1 MQICSPPLLEFNL
14 KCPWL
19 GGVGGSPVLIFMK
32 FKVWTNIWIVFY
44 QDISRL
50 CELTKQ
56 MVTATL
62 QPSARDRRTFTFV
75 WSAPRRER
83 GSTSVTLCPG
93 SAWDITLFRE
103 YFDIFILIS
112 ISHDKDFCPR
122 FTHQRIWMSV
132 KKKLG
137 LYIQYNVSASSD
149 ECWTSDHSNTFFTS
163 YRHNQFISLLCSCLY
178 SKKWCLFMPAGIVS
192 YLPSDDLIEILS
204 WRYLF
209 WLTICILSP
218 PSIPWRVDSDL
229 PSSSLLIISK
239 WKIQI
244 V

>member
-50 CELTKQ
+50 SELTKQ

-149 ECWTSDHSNTFFTS
+149 ECWTSDHSNTFLQVTGT
-163 YRHNQFISLLCSCLY
+163 ISLFLYCVPVYTARNDVCLCQ
-178 SKKWCLFMPAGIVS
+178 P
-192 YLPSDDLIEILS
+192 E
-204 WRYLF
+204 
-209 WLTICILSP
+209 
-218 PSIPWRVDSDL
+218 
-229 PSSSLLIISK
+229 
-239 WKIQI
+239 
-244 V
+244 

>member
-1 MQICSPPLLEFNL
+1 MKKIMQATNLVCLPLYLSLSVGVTLLMKQHYVDLLYVDLLYVNLLYIDLPYADLLPAPPWIQFKMSL
-14 KCPWL
+14 
-19 GGVGGSPVLIFMK
+19 VGWCWRQPCINIHEIQSLNQHLNCVLPG
-32 FKVWTNIWIVFY
+32 Y
-44 QDISRL
+44 SRL

-93 SAWDITLFRE
+93 SWDITLFRE

-149 ECWTSDHSNTFFTS
+149 ECWTSDHSNTFLQVTGT
-163 YRHNQFISLLCSCLY
+163 ISLFLYCVPVYTARNDVCLCQ
-178 SKKWCLFMPAGIVS
+178 P
-192 YLPSDDLIEILS
+192 E
-204 WRYLF
+204 
-209 WLTICILSP
+209 
-218 PSIPWRVDSDL
+218 
-229 PSSSLLIISK
+229 
-239 WKIQI
+239 
-244 V
+244 